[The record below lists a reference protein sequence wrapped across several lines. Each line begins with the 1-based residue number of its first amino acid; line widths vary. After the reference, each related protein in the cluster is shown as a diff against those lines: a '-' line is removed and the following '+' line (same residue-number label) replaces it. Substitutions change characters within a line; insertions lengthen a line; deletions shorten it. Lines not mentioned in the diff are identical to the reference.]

1 VHLVPALSSL
11 GALAA
16 LVLWS
21 TKVAEDSMTDVSKA
35 ASGIQVDLRYATEDN
50 FFHQRFYKDDT
61 RALLR
66 PATTKKLAAAQDEF
80 FGKGLSLKV
89 WDAFRPLHVQREMWK
104 VKPDSNYVANPAN
117 GSRHNR
123 GAAVDVTLVDKDGR
137 ELDMGTAFD
146 DFSAKAHLDAAGLT
160 EAAQKNRGLLRTVME
175 RHGFKPLKTEWWHF
189 DDADW
194 EKYGLV
200 E

>member
-1 VHLVPALSSL
+1 MHLVPALSSL
-11 GALAA
+11 GALAV
-16 LVLWS
+16 LVLLS
-21 TKVAEDSMTDVSKA
+21 AKVADKGMADISRTAPE
-35 ASGIQVDLRYATEDN
+35 IQVDLRYATPDN
-50 FFHQRFYKDDT
+50 FFKQRFYTNT

-66 PATTKKLAAAQDEF
+66 PATAKKLAAAQAEF
-80 FGKGLSLKV
+80 STRGCKLKI
-89 WDAFRPLHVQREMWK
+89 WDAFRPLRVQREMWK
-104 VKPDSNYVANPAN
+104 ILPDSTYVANPDK

-123 GAAVDVTLVDKDGR
+123 GAAVDVTLVDQDGK

-146 DFSAKAHLDAAGLT
+146 DFSPRAHLDATGLSET
-160 EAAQKNRGLLRTVME
+160 ARKNRKLLHEVME
-175 RHGFKPLKTEWWHF
+175 KHGFKPLRTEWWHF

>member
-1 VHLVPALSSL
+1 MHLVPALTSL

-16 LVLWS
+16 LVMLG
-21 TKVAEDSMTDVSKA
+21 TKVAEDGMTDVAKA
-35 ASGIQVDLRYATEDN
+35 APGVQVDLRYATADN
-50 FFHQRFYKDDT
+50 FLKQRFYTDT

-66 PATTKKLAAAQDEF
+66 PATAKKLAAVQEDF
-80 FGKGLSLKV
+80 SSQGLKLKI

-123 GAAVDVTLVDKDGR
+123 GAAVDVTLVDKDGHD
-137 ELDMGTAFD
+137 LDMGTGFD
-146 DFSAKAHLDAAGLT
+146 DFSTKAHLDAAGLS
-160 EAAQKNRGLLRTVME
+160 EAAQKNRTLLRTVME
-175 RHGFKPLKTEWWHF
+175 RHGFKPLRTEWWHF
-189 DDADW
+189 DDSDW